1 VLDRLL
7 SFLRGDDAPEPAGS
21 DLALAAAVLLLEAA
35 SMDDTIDKAETDKV
49 EALLGRHFNLDAAGA
64 RAVMDTAAKR
74 RAESTQLLRF
84 TRRIKD
90 GMDEAEREQLIEWL
104 WDVVYADGREHEM
117 EANLM
122 RRIAGLIYVDD
133 GISGAARKR
142 VRRRLGL
149 ES

>member
-7 SFLRGDDAPEPAGS
+7 SFLKGDGAPERAGS

-35 SMDDTIDKAETDKV
+35 SMDDAIDRAETDKV

-64 RAVMDTAAKR
+64 RAVMDAAVKR

-84 TRRIKD
+84 TRQIKD

-104 WDVVYADGREHEM
+104 WDVVYADGAEHDM

-133 GISGAARKR
+133 GVSGAARKR